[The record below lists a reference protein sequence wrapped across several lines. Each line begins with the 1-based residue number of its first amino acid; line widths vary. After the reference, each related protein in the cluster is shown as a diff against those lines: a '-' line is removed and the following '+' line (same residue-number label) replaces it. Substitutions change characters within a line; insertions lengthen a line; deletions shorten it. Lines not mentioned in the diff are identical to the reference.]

1 MPVTFEPHKRLE
13 NLLEYISK
21 IHLNLPPDEARIQL
35 LRCRI
40 VSYSLIAEIN
50 EEAYSRRY
58 IDQIFREAYSNLS
71 EAAGREIVD
80 PYQDPCKSQYL
91 ILDELES
98 YRLRDPAERFMVFIR
113 AEFKKVFVPT
123 LRLMTDLCPSEKK
136 YSWEEVKAEL
146 QEIME
151 GLNVDVT
158 WRECEERLEKYMKK
172 IEPVLGSTK
181 T

>member
-1 MPVTFEPHKRLE
+1 MTFEPHKRLE
-13 NLLEYISK
+13 KLEEYVTK
-21 IHLNLPPDEARIQL
+21 IHLNLPADEARIQL
-35 LRCRI
+35 LRCRL
-40 VSYSLIAEIN
+40 VGYSLIAEIN
-50 EEAYSRRY
+50 EEAYNRRY
-58 IDQIFREAYSNLS
+58 IDQIFREAYSSLS
-71 EAAGREIVD
+71 ETAGREIVD

-136 YSWEEVKAEL
+136 YTWNEVKAQL
-146 QEIME
+146 QEIMR

-158 WRECEERLEKYMKK
+158 WRECEERLEKYLKK
-172 IEPVLGSTK
+172 IKPVLGSAK